1 MHTET
6 ITLHTMTNIEGVETR
21 YARFLRKHGR
31 TSVGQSVLLERLT
44 VEQRERAKE
53 IHSTQWQP

>member
-6 ITLHTMTNIEGVETR
+6 ITLHTMTTIEGVETR

-31 TSVGQSVLLERLT
+31 TIVGQSVLLERLS
-44 VEQRERAKE
+44 VEQLKRAVE
-53 IHSTQWQP
+53 VHSTQRQT

>member
-6 ITLHTMTNIEGVETR
+6 ITLHTMTTIEGVETR

-31 TSVGQSVLLERLT
+31 TIVGQSVLLERLS
-44 VEQRERAKE
+44 VEQLKRAVE
-53 IHSTQWQP
+53 VHST